1 MKKPFAAMLAAT
13 VAVTSF
19 AIGTIADDALD
30 VITAQLCRTS
40 TVALDGA
47 SLTLAD
53 AEGNP
58 LYPINYNGTT
68 YLPAAALGSAFG
80 ATLSEDV
87 ATGAL
92 TYTTIVNAPLGSTMT
107 QARMNALRGIAVF
120 WAPTGNKIHSDS
132 NCRSFKNGVAYA
144 GTYEQAITVRTDGW
158 CGICGSFTENNP
170 HAVDFHLEKCYTFE
184 DFNAGLPA
192 DPVTDKK

>member
-1 MKKPFAAMLAAT
+1 MKKPVAAMLAAA

-30 VITAQLCRTS
+30 VITAQLRRTS

-47 SLTLAD
+47 PLTLAD

-92 TYTTIVNAPLGSTMT
+92 TYTTVVNAPIGSTMT

-120 WAPTGNKIHSDS
+120 WAPTGNKIHSS
-132 NCRSFKNGVAYA
+132 PTCRSFKTGVAYA
-144 GTYEQAITVRTDGW
+144 GTYEQAVSVRTDGW
-158 CGICGSFTENNP
+158 CGICGGFTETNP
-170 HAVDFHLEKCYTFE
+170 HAVDYFLDDCYTFE
-184 DFNAGLPA
+184 DFAAQIPA
-192 DPVTDKK
+192 EAFAK

>member
-1 MKKPFAAMLAAT
+1 MKKPVAAMLAAA

-30 VITAQLCRTS
+30 VITAQLRRTS

-47 SLTLAD
+47 PLTLAD

-92 TYTTIVNAPLGSTMT
+92 TYTTIVNAPIGFTMT

-120 WAPTGNKIHSDS
+120 WAPTGNKIHSS
-132 NCRSFKNGVAYA
+132 PACRSFKTGVAYA
-144 GTYEQAITVRTDGW
+144 GTYEQAVSVRTDGW
-158 CGICGSFTENNP
+158 CGICGSFTDTNP
-170 HAVDFHLEKCYTFE
+170 HAVDYFLDDCYTFE
-184 DFNAGLPA
+184 DFAAQIPA
-192 DPVTDKK
+192 EAFAK